1 MTKKL
6 VVTKRFEVATYP
18 SGKVFAE
25 VGDVIKVRDKDSEHY
40 FVYQVGDRA
49 TPSRWM
55 RKGWVDHHTEEYSKD
70 KHSKLKKQIKE
81 TIIGILSEEEGAIEL
96 KKGTPDSEIK
106 KYTSKGLNVK
116 LTEKKDEEEDDVE
129 VEDTY
134 GKVDKE
140 DMYVEKEPTAKDIK
154 KERSVSKLHA
164 ELSSI
169 TKQLKKGLAK
179 TKEIASKPSD
189 KRTQEDKKHLEDMKR
204 LTKLKKELESKLKL
218 DDSEMD

>member
-1 MTKKL
+1 MKKL
-6 VVTKRFEVATYP
+6 KVTKRFEVATYP

-25 VGDVIKVRDKDSEHY
+25 VGDIISVRDKDAEHY
-40 FVYQVGDRA
+40 YIFKVGDKA

-55 RKGWVDHHTEEYSKD
+55 RKGWIDFHTEEYVKPKS
-70 KHSKLKKQIKE
+70 SKLKEQIKE
-81 TIIGILSEEEGAIEL
+81 TIIEILSEEEGAIEL

-116 LTEKKDEEEDDVE
+116 LTEKKEEEDEDE
-129 VEDTY
+129 IEDTY

-140 DMYVEKEPTAKDIK
+140 DMYIEKEPTAKDIK
-154 KERSVSKLHA
+154 KEKPVSKLHA
-164 ELSSI
+164 ELISI
-169 TKQLKKGLAK
+169 TQQLKKGLTK

-204 LTKLKKELESKLKL
+204 LTKLKKELESKLKI